1 MGDDIG
7 SSSVMGCC
15 LRSFGDHRQQTELHY
30 VGWAKYKNKQNP
42 EPMSSPINY
51 PAYIRRNHVVRDCVW
66 ETKLGVT
73 FNFDKQDVIDFT
85 KISKMTV
92 CRVSEPDS

>member
-7 SSSVMGCC
+7 LDSVTD
-15 LRSFGDHRQQTELHY
+15 LRSFSDLKIY
-30 VGWAKYKNKQNP
+30 VSWAALRRLSKKQNQT

-92 CRVSEPDS
+92 CRVSEPDSEK